1 MNINYPAEYE
11 IGDIVFTCIGAA
23 LFGQISAASNCWSN
37 HVGIIIGHNG
47 EDFLVA
53 ESRVPLSTITTL
65 SRFIKRSS
73 NQRYA
78 IKRLDAGLTERQK
91 QRIVEQVPSR
101 LRKLYHT
108 GFKYESSRQ
117 FCSKFVFDIY
127 KEALCIPVGEIETF
141 GELLNSNPNAK
152 LTFWKFWFLGSIP
165 WERKTVTPASL
176 WHHPGLVLIHAEGVE
191 TPQPERPRRYNLTQ
205 SPSRQVQPR
214 FAHLHRILTNVAVG
228 DSNRQRI
235 GGIRLWISGQFQQGA
250 DHMLHLA
257 FSALPIPT
265 TVCFT

>member
-1 MNINYPAEYE
+1 
-11 IGDIVFTCIGAA
+11 
-23 LFGQISAASNCWSN
+23 SAASNCWSN

-191 TPQPERPRRYNLTQ
+191 TPQPELTE
-205 SPSRQVQPR
+205 
-214 FAHLHRILTNVAVG
+214 AV
-228 DSNRQRI
+228 
-235 GGIRLWISGQFQQGA
+235 
-250 DHMLHLA
+250 
-257 FSALPIPT
+257 
-265 TVCFT
+265 

>member
-11 IGDIVFTCIGAA
+11 IGDIAFTCIGAA

-65 SRFIKRSS
+65 SRFIKRSA

-78 IKRLDAGLTERQK
+78 IKRLDAGLTEQQK

-108 GFKYESSRQ
+108 
-117 FCSKFVFDIY
+117 DIY

-141 GELLNSNPNAK
+141 GQLLNSNPNAK

-191 TPQPERPRRYNLTQ
+191 TPQPELTE
-205 SPSRQVQPR
+205 
-214 FAHLHRILTNVAVG
+214 AV
-228 DSNRQRI
+228 
-235 GGIRLWISGQFQQGA
+235 
-250 DHMLHLA
+250 
-257 FSALPIPT
+257 
-265 TVCFT
+265 

>member
-1 MNINYPAEYE
+1 MKLRYRLYMYRCCLYL
-11 IGDIVFTCIGAA
+11 VKYQ
-23 LFGQISAASNCWSN
+23 LHQIAGVITSGSLS
-37 HVGIIIGHNG
+37 VITVKTS
-47 EDFLVA
+47 FA

-152 LTFWKFWFLGSIP
+152 LTFWKFWF
-165 WERKTVTPASL
+165 
-176 WHHPGLVLIHAEGVE
+176 
-191 TPQPERPRRYNLTQ
+191 
-205 SPSRQVQPR
+205 R
-214 FAHLHRILTNVAVG
+214 FYSVG
-228 DSNRQRI
+228 
-235 GGIRLWISGQFQQGA
+235 A
-250 DHMLHLA
+250 
-257 FSALPIPT
+257 
-265 TVCFT
+265 

>member
-65 SRFIKRSS
+65 SRFIKRSA

-78 IKRLDAGLTERQK
+78 IKRLDAGLTEQQK

-141 GELLNSNPNAK
+141 GQLLNSNPNAK

-165 WERKTVTPASL
+165 WERKTVTPARM
-176 WHHPGLVLIHAEGVE
+176 
-191 TPQPERPRRYNLTQ
+191 QCR
-205 SPSRQVQPR
+205 
-214 FAHLHRILTNVAVG
+214 
-228 DSNRQRI
+228 
-235 GGIRLWISGQFQQGA
+235 
-250 DHMLHLA
+250 
-257 FSALPIPT
+257 
-265 TVCFT
+265 

>member
-1 MNINYPAEYE
+1 MKINYPVKYE
-11 IGDIVFTCIGAA
+11 TGDIVFTCIGAR
-23 LFGQISAASNCWSN
+23 LFGQISAASKCWSN
-37 HVGIIIGHNG
+37 HVGIIIGHDG
-47 EDFLVA
+47 DDYLVA

-65 SRFIKRSS
+65 SRFIERSTD
-73 NQRYA
+73 QRYGVR
-78 IKRLDAGLTERQK
+78 RLAGGLTAEQK
-91 QRIVEQVPSR
+91 LALVEKVPGR
-101 LRKLYHT
+101 LHKFYHT

-191 TPQPERPRRYNLTQ
+191 TPQPELTE
-205 SPSRQVQPR
+205 
-214 FAHLHRILTNVAVG
+214 AV
-228 DSNRQRI
+228 
-235 GGIRLWISGQFQQGA
+235 
-250 DHMLHLA
+250 
-257 FSALPIPT
+257 
-265 TVCFT
+265 

>member
-1 MNINYPAEYE
+1 MKKCVIKIYIAPPEKINFLCYYVYLYLFQWNDNVNINYPAEYE

-91 QRIVEQVPSR
+91 QQILNRTGAKIRI
-101 LRKLYHT
+101 
-108 GFKYESSRQ
+108 
-117 FCSKFVFDIY
+117 
-127 KEALCIPVGEIETF
+127 
-141 GELLNSNPNAK
+141 
-152 LTFWKFWFLGSIP
+152 
-165 WERKTVTPASL
+165 
-176 WHHPGLVLIHAEGVE
+176 
-191 TPQPERPRRYNLTQ
+191 
-205 SPSRQVQPR
+205 
-214 FAHLHRILTNVAVG
+214 
-228 DSNRQRI
+228 
-235 GGIRLWISGQFQQGA
+235 
-250 DHMLHLA
+250 
-257 FSALPIPT
+257 
-265 TVCFT
+265 

>member
-1 MNINYPAEYE
+1 MAKYQ
-11 IGDIVFTCIGAA
+11 
-23 LFGQISAASNCWSN
+23 LHQIAGVITSVSLSVITVKTSWLQKAGFPFQLSPRY
-37 HVGIIIGHNG
+37 
-47 EDFLVA
+47 LVLLN
-53 ESRVPLSTITTL
+53 V
-65 SRFIKRSS
+65 S

-78 IKRLDAGLTERQK
+78 IKRLDAGLTEQQK

-191 TPQPERPRRYNLTQ
+191 TPQPELTE
-205 SPSRQVQPR
+205 
-214 FAHLHRILTNVAVG
+214 AV
-228 DSNRQRI
+228 
-235 GGIRLWISGQFQQGA
+235 
-250 DHMLHLA
+250 
-257 FSALPIPT
+257 
-265 TVCFT
+265 

>member
-11 IGDIVFTCIGAA
+11 IGDIAFTCIGAA

-65 SRFIKRSS
+65 SRFIKRSA

-78 IKRLDAGLTERQK
+78 IKRLDAGLTEQQK

-141 GELLNSNPNAK
+141 GELLNSNS
-152 LTFWKFWFLGSIP
+152 GS
-165 WERKTVTPASL
+165 W
-176 WHHPGLVLIHAEGVE
+176 VLFRGSVK
-191 TPQPERPRRYNLTQ
+191 PLRQP
-205 SPSRQVQPR
+205 VC
-214 FAHLHRILTNVAVG
+214 
-228 DSNRQRI
+228 
-235 GGIRLWISGQFQQGA
+235 GIIRVW
-250 DHMLHLA
+250 
-257 FSALPIPT
+257 
-265 TVCFT
+265 C

>member
-1 MNINYPAEYE
+1 MLPYLVKYQ
-11 IGDIVFTCIGAA
+11 
-23 LFGQISAASNCWSN
+23 LHQIAGVITSGSLSVITVKTSWLQKAGFPFQPSPRY
-37 HVGIIIGHNG
+37 
-47 EDFLVA
+47 LVLLN
-53 ESRVPLSTITTL
+53 VP
-65 SRFIKRSS
+65 S

-78 IKRLDAGLTERQK
+78 IKRLDAGLTEQQK

-191 TPQPERPRRYNLTQ
+191 TPQPELTE
-205 SPSRQVQPR
+205 
-214 FAHLHRILTNVAVG
+214 AV
-228 DSNRQRI
+228 
-235 GGIRLWISGQFQQGA
+235 
-250 DHMLHLA
+250 
-257 FSALPIPT
+257 
-265 TVCFT
+265 

>member
-1 MNINYPAEYE
+1 MVKYQLHQIVGVITSGSLSVITVKTSWLQKAGSPFQPSPRYLVLLNVLLIN
-11 IGDIVFTCIGAA
+11 
-23 LFGQISAASNCWSN
+23 
-37 HVGIIIGHNG
+37 
-47 EDFLVA
+47 
-53 ESRVPLSTITTL
+53 
-65 SRFIKRSS
+65 
-73 NQRYA
+73 
-78 IKRLDAGLTERQK
+78 AGLTEQQK

-191 TPQPERPRRYNLTQ
+191 TPQPELTE
-205 SPSRQVQPR
+205 
-214 FAHLHRILTNVAVG
+214 AV
-228 DSNRQRI
+228 
-235 GGIRLWISGQFQQGA
+235 
-250 DHMLHLA
+250 
-257 FSALPIPT
+257 
-265 TVCFT
+265 

>member
-1 MNINYPAEYE
+1 MLPYLVKYQLHQ
-11 IGDIVFTCIGAA
+11 IVGVITSGSLSVITVKTSCLQKAGF
-23 LFGQISAASNCWSN
+23 
-37 HVGIIIGHNG
+37 
-47 EDFLVA
+47 
-53 ESRVPLSTITTL
+53 PLTITTL
-65 SRFIKRSS
+65 SRFIKRSA

-78 IKRLDAGLTERQK
+78 IKRLDAGLTEQQK

-191 TPQPERPRRYNLTQ
+191 TPQPELTE
-205 SPSRQVQPR
+205 
-214 FAHLHRILTNVAVG
+214 AV
-228 DSNRQRI
+228 
-235 GGIRLWISGQFQQGA
+235 
-250 DHMLHLA
+250 
-257 FSALPIPT
+257 
-265 TVCFT
+265 

>member
-78 IKRLDAGLTERQK
+78 IKRLDAGLTEQQK
-91 QRIVEQVPSR
+91 QRIVGNDSN
-101 LRKLYHT
+101 LLI
-108 GFKYESSRQ
+108 
-117 FCSKFVFDIY
+117 VFYVQIMPDD
-127 KEALCIPVGEIETF
+127 
-141 GELLNSNPNAK
+141 
-152 LTFWKFWFLGSIP
+152 
-165 WERKTVTPASL
+165 
-176 WHHPGLVLIHAEGVE
+176 LVM
-191 TPQPERPRRYNLTQ
+191 Q
-205 SPSRQVQPR
+205 
-214 FAHLHRILTNVAVG
+214 LHR
-228 DSNRQRI
+228 
-235 GGIRLWISGQFQQGA
+235 F
-250 DHMLHLA
+250 
-257 FSALPIPT
+257 
-265 TVCFT
+265 